1 MRSFL
6 LCKLLFVK
14 FYLTFIINSDLHI
27 VEIKKIYRHLLFWV
41 VYSIQGTLLEYA
53 WFYSVFT
60 KSYSHGHIV
69 LLAIYFNLIL
79 LPSKLLFTYYAIYV
93 FVNHGLKKYYKVSTI
108 LFELS
113 IAMLLAVIFH
123 RAITVYYIDTLSNP
137 KHVPVLADV
146 FDLAW
151 LFVSLLDIGY
161 VAGIAV
167 GLKLFRKQ
175 IMNLRNEKHLVKD
188 KLETELKFLK
198 NQINPHFL
206 FNTLNN
212 IYALARKKSDKT
224 PEVVVR
230 LSKLLRFMLYE
241 SAKDSIPISEEIQ
254 ILEDYVQLE
263 KIRHSNRL
271 DICFY
276 KEIDNYNYPIAPL
289 ILLPFIEN
297 AFKHG
302 INETINETSIEIKI
316 ELKEGQLAFFVKNS
330 HEGEENKPV
339 IEKIGL
345 SNVRRQLEL
354 MYHDFSL
361 TTRSLAQTFIVDLNV
376 NLNKNGKI

>member
-1 MRSFL
+1 
-6 LCKLLFVK
+6 
-14 FYLTFIINSDLHI
+14 
-27 VEIKKIYRHLLFWV
+27 
-41 VYSIQGTLLEYA
+41 
-53 WFYSVFT
+53 
-60 KSYSHGHIV
+60 
-69 LLAIYFNLIL
+69 
-79 LPSKLLFTYYAIYV
+79 
-93 FVNHGLKKYYKVSTI
+93 
-108 LFELS
+108 
-113 IAMLLAVIFH
+113 VIFH
-123 RAITVYYIDTLSNP
+123 RAVTVYYIHTLSNP
-137 KHVPVLADV
+137 THAPTLADV
-146 FDLAW
+146 FDVAW
-151 LFVSLLDIGY
+151 GFVSLLDIGY

-175 IMNLRNEKHLVKD
+175 ILNLRNEKDLVKD

-241 SAKDSIPISEEIQ
+241 SAKESIPIAEEIR

-271 DICFY
+271 DICFE
-276 KEIDNYNYPIAPL
+276 KEIDNYNQPIAPL

-302 INETINETSIEIKI
+302 INETLDETSIEIKV
-316 ELKEGQLAFFVKNS
+316 ELKDGHLAFVVKNS
-330 HEGEENKPV
+330 HEGEEGIPIV
-339 IEKIGL
+339 EKIGL

-376 NLNKNGKI
+376 NLNRNGKL

>member
-1 MRSFL
+1 
-6 LCKLLFVK
+6 VK
-14 FYLTFIINSDLHI
+14 
-27 VEIKKIYRHLLFWV
+27 IKKIYHHLLFWV

-53 WFYSVFT
+53 WFYAVFT
-60 KSYSHGHIV
+60 KSQSPRHIV
-69 LLAIYFNLIL
+69 LLAIYFNLAL

-93 FVNHGLKKYYKVSTI
+93 FVNHGLKRYYKVSTI

-123 RAITVYYIDTLSNP
+123 RAVNVYYINVLSNP
-137 KHVPVLADV
+137 THVPVLADV

-151 LFVSLLDIGY
+151 GFVSLLDIGY

-175 IMNLRNEKHLVKD
+175 IINLRNEKYLVKD

-241 SAKDSIPISEEIQ
+241 SAKDAIPIAEEIQ

-271 DICFY
+271 DICFH
-276 KEIDNYNYPIAPL
+276 KEIDNYNQPIAPL

-302 INETINETSIEIKI
+302 INETINETSIEIKVQ
-316 ELKEGQLAFFVKNS
+316 LREGQLVFFVKNS

-361 TTRSLAQTFIVDLNV
+361 TTRSLAQTFIVDLSV